1 MLFTIPPPLNISYI
15 FIYTL
20 EKFLSLSALIALL
33 MQNSEVKKHTIIDYR
48 QPKL

>member
-1 MLFTIPPPLNISYI
+1 MLFTVIPPLNISYI

-33 MQNSEVKKHTIIDYR
+33 MQNSEVKKRTIIDNK
-48 QPKL
+48 QSKL